1 MTVTPTNRSLLGIG
15 SLCLG
20 SFVFSIQDAIIKSI
34 SGDYA
39 VTLAVSLR
47 CLVAFPI
54 LLVMVNYEAGLARLA
69 SRHLSTF
76 FLRGVLLLV
85 AYTSYFMALAAMPMA
100 EAIALYFTVPI
111 IVTLLSWPFL
121 GERVGLRSWLA
132 VATGFIGMV
141 IILQPGSAV
150 FEPAALLSLVSATT
164 YAISMLIARRI
175 GISEPASVM
184 AFYQNAVYLLFAVL
198 AAASFDQLGITQ
210 LGHPSLDFLVRPW
223 TFPVVNDALLMGAC
237 GVIAA
242 AGAWL
247 LTNAYRLAPASLV
260 SIFEYSGIIWVP
272 LWGFLFFGEVPR
284 LTTAVGMVVIV
295 GAGLYAAR
303 IARSS

>member
-1 MTVTPTNRSLLGIG
+1 
-15 SLCLG
+15 
-20 SFVFSIQDAIIKSI
+20 
-34 SGDYA
+34 
-39 VTLAVSLR
+39 
-47 CLVAFPI
+47 
-54 LLVMVNYEAGLARLA
+54 
-69 SRHLSTF
+69 
-76 FLRGVLLLV
+76 
-85 AYTSYFMALAAMPMA
+85 
-100 EAIALYFTVPI
+100 
-111 IVTLLSWPFL
+111 
-121 GERVGLRSWLA
+121 
-132 VATGFIGMV
+132 
-141 IILQPGSAV
+141 
-150 FEPAALLSLVSATT
+150 
-164 YAISMLIARRI
+164 
-175 GISEPASVM
+175 M

>member
-1 MTVTPTNRSLLGIG
+1 MNRSLLGIA

-20 SFVFSIQDAIIKSI
+20 SFVFSLQDAIIKSV
-34 SGDYA
+34 SGEYA
-39 VTLAVSLR
+39 VTLALSIR

-54 LLVMVNYEAGLARLA
+54 LLAMVRYEAGLSRLM
-69 SRHLSTF
+69 SRHISTF
-76 FLRGVLLLV
+76 VLRGILLLV

-111 IVTLLSWPFL
+111 IVTLLSWPLL
-121 GERVGLRSWLA
+121 GEPVGLRSWLA
-132 VATGFIGMV
+132 VGAGFIGIV

-164 YAISMLIARRI
+164 YALSMLIARRI
-175 GISEPASVM
+175 GSSEPASVM
-184 AFYQNAVYLLFAVL
+184 AYYQNAVYLLFAVL
-198 AAASFDQLGITQ
+198 AAASFHQIGVER

-223 TFPVVNDALLMGAC
+223 TFPDANDALLMGAC

-242 AGAWL
+242 VGAWL

-260 SIFEYSGIIWVP
+260 SIFEYSGVIWVP
-272 LWGFLFFGEVPR
+272 LWGFLFFSEIPR
-284 LTTAVGMVVIV
+284 LTTAIGMLVII

-303 IARSS
+303 IARRS